1 VDFSDLELIT
11 NPESSVAPAVDPDIA
26 ALVNSVSEQQLFAYV
41 QTLENFGTRNI
52 FSETQRDDFGIGAAR
67 RWIHDEFLRVN
78 GGALQVTFDDFPANI
93 DGRITNQRNVIATL
107 PGIGD
112 HPGAIVISAH
122 YDSRSNDMLDGNS
135 LAPGADDNGSGVALL
150 IELARLL
157 SSRSWNQT
165 IIFAAFSAEEQGT
178 FGSRH
183 YVQNTMLEGRS
194 LDVIVNNDIV
204 GGRAGIPQSIRIFS
218 PGPDTNTSRQL
229 ARYLKLIG
237 GLYTPALGIDIIDAL
252 DREGRWSDH
261 REFINAGIPGVRLTE
276 SVEDRG
282 SQHSSGDTANK
293 IDYGYLRQVTQLNLA
308 VLANLAGAPPT
319 PPAPAVTPM
328 AGPGSFILNWLPD
341 PRAAG
346 YAISFRP
353 IGTQEYPPFRYVSV
367 SEAGNVAFTDLDAQ
381 TAYAL
386 SLSAIDANGRIGGF
400 SPEIL
405 VEPTPRSQS
414 IFLFN
419 AQNNGPTICL
429 FHHLFGPIV
438 YVLSDRWP
446 GIVMIWDNHGCV

>member
-1 VDFSDLELIT
+1 MRFTGRFILFAVFVLILATACSLLSPPEGPVIPTPPVAEPVDFSDLELIT
-11 NPESSVAPAVDPDIA
+11 NPVSSVAPAVDPDIA

-405 VEPTPRSQS
+405 VEPTP
-414 IFLFN
+414 
-419 AQNNGPTICL
+419 
-429 FHHLFGPIV
+429 
-438 YVLSDRWP
+438 
-446 GIVMIWDNHGCV
+446 

>member
-1 VDFSDLELIT
+1 
-11 NPESSVAPAVDPDIA
+11 
-26 ALVNSVSEQQLFAYV
+26 
-41 QTLENFGTRNI
+41 
-52 FSETQRDDFGIGAAR
+52 
-67 RWIHDEFLRVN
+67 
-78 GGALQVTFDDFPANI
+78 
-93 DGRITNQRNVIATL
+93 
-107 PGIGD
+107 
-112 HPGAIVISAH
+112 
-122 YDSRSNDMLDGNS
+122 
-135 LAPGADDNGSGVALL
+135 VALL

-165 IIFAAFSAEEQGT
+165 IIFAAFSAEEQGS

-308 VLANLAGAPPT
+308 VLANLAGAPPA

-328 AGPGSFILNWLPD
+328 TGPGSYILNWLPD

-353 IGTQEYPPFRYVSV
+353 IGAEDYPSFRYVSV
-367 SEAGNVAFTDLDAQ
+367 LEAGNVAFTDLDAQ

-386 SLSAIDANGRIGGF
+386 SLAAIDANGRIGGF

-405 VEPTPRSQS
+405 VEPAP
-414 IFLFN
+414 
-419 AQNNGPTICL
+419 
-429 FHHLFGPIV
+429 
-438 YVLSDRWP
+438 
-446 GIVMIWDNHGCV
+446 